1 MAKKRK
7 SIKRKV
13 RRAKPG
19 PRAGSKYQSAEQI
32 KLALIDATENLLSEG
47 IVVAS
52 LSLRQIT
59 QRAGVDKMYVNRYF
73 GDLDGLL
80 LAVIQNLLATRMRS
94 LISSDVFTL
103 GRADATVIHAF
114 EIYVHL
120 ARNQQLEPQL
130 RQLAAAVLAVY
141 KGQLREVFGLDDAAA
156 MREAVIG
163 LVWLVGYLSVGHL
176 LPIAPSEIDDLMANR
191 RSQLGKRSH

>member
-7 SIKRKV
+7 PMKRKV

-19 PRAGSKYQSAEQI
+19 PRAGSNYQSAEQI
-32 KLALIDATENLLSEG
+32 KQALIDAVENLLSEE
-47 IVVAS
+47 IPVS
-52 LSLRQIT
+52 IIT
-59 QRAGVDKMYVNRYF
+59 SRKVTERAGLDKMYVNRYF
-73 GDLDGLL
+73 GDLDRLL

-103 GRADATVIHAF
+103 GRADANVVRAF

-130 RQLAAAVLAVY
+130 RELAVAVLAVY
-141 KGQLREVFGLDDAAA
+141 KGQLRESFGLDDAAA

-191 RSQLGKRSH
+191 RSQLGKRSR

>member
-7 SIKRKV
+7 PIKRKV

-32 KLALIDATENLLSEG
+32 KLALIDATGNLLSEG

-52 LSLRQIT
+52 LSSRQIT

-73 GDLDGLL
+73 GDVGGLL

-103 GRADATVIHAF
+103 GRADANVIHAF

-156 MREAVIG
+156 IREAVIG

-191 RSQLGKRSH
+191 RSQLCKRSH